1 MEEVEKLKAANAN
14 LEQQKEDLVR
24 EMEQVQSMPFKL
36 SLTWLAS

>member
-14 LEQQKEDLVR
+14 LEQRKEDLVR
-24 EMEQVQSMPFKL
+24 EMEQVQSMSFKL

>member
-14 LEQQKEDLVR
+14 LEQRKEDLVR
-24 EMEQVQSMPFKL
+24 EMEQVQSMPLKL